1 MFEFSMEDDDGKRIC
16 ILYIYI
22 CICVLYISYMDID
35 IGTCENKYMWNNY
48 E

>member
-1 MFEFSMEDDDGKRIC
+1 MMGNASV
-16 ILYIYI
+16 YIYI

-35 IGTCENKYMWNNY
+35 IRTCENKYMWNNY